1 MIAARGSVR
10 ARGACARRAVRFATS
25 RAANASCCAALPLAA
40 FSCAVFFY
48 ASLVASGAHAQ
59 SRTSSLSWVRLDGA
73 ESCIAGPDLART
85 VEARLA
91 RSVFVATPNAEI
103 VVEGRAE
110 RIGVDAAAR
119 WRAVLH
125 ITDTSGALVGDRVVE
140 SSAVSCDELGR
151 IAAVA
156 IALMIDPVTAPP
168 VTALSPDT
176 PPADADAPPSD
187 TPPSDTPPSDTPPPE
202 TTLPEAIPPVAP
214 PPAPPASD
222 WRFEVDVALLAAL
235 GVVPGIGVGGQ
246 STFVIVP
253 PGFVPLLVEG
263 TLIPFARSDGGG
275 ARVDFLRVAGGLQIC
290 PLALRDARFALRGCV
305 GVDLGAMFVL
315 DASVALREREKVL
328 VNGHLAVVGTWR
340 FVGPFLLRAG
350 AHLLV
355 PFRGVAFTREDTGAE
370 LYAPGIVAGMVDL
383 GVGVEF

>member
-1 MIAARGSVR
+1 MALSCAA
-10 ARGACARRAVRFATS
+10 
-25 RAANASCCAALPLAA
+25 ASCVA
-40 FSCAVFFY
+40 F
-48 ASLVASGAHAQ
+48 VAISADAQ

-73 ESCIAGPDLART
+73 ESCIAGPELARA
-85 VEARLA
+85 VEVRLA

-110 RIGVDAAAR
+110 RIGVGTAAR

-151 IAAVA
+151 VAAVA

-168 VTALSPDT
+168 VTAPPDT
-176 PPADADAPPSD
+176 
-187 TPPSDTPPSDTPPPE
+187 TPPDTTPPDTTPPD
-202 TTLPEAIPPVAP
+202 TTPRDTTPRVPDTTPPT
-214 PPAPPASD
+214 SD
-222 WRFEVDVALLAAL
+222 WRFEVDVALFTAL
-235 GVVPGIGVGGQ
+235 GVVPGVGVGGQ

-253 PGFVPLLVEG
+253 PGFVPLLIEG

-275 ARVDFLRVAGGLQIC
+275 ARTDFLRVVGGVQIC
-290 PLALRDARFALRGCV
+290 PLSLRGARLALRGCV

-328 VNGHLAVVGTWR
+328 VNGHLALVGTWR
-340 FVGPFLLRAG
+340 FAGPFLLRAG
-350 AHLLV
+350 VHLLV
-355 PFRGVAFTREDTGAE
+355 PFRGVAFARQDTGAE
-370 LYAPGIVAGMVDL
+370 IYAQGIVAGMVDL

>member
-1 MIAARGSVR
+1 VSVER
-10 ARGACARRAVRFATS
+10 RSASARRAEAHPAQRLPTALSFA
-25 RAANASCCAALPLAA
+25 RWCAALC
-40 FSCAVFFY
+40 CAVSCGT
-48 ASLVASGAHAQ
+48 ALGVSGAHAQ

-73 ESCIAGPDLART
+73 ETCIAGPDLARA

-110 RIGVDAAAR
+110 RVGVGAAAR

-140 SSAVSCDELGR
+140 SGAASCDELGR

-168 VTALSPDT
+168 S
-176 PPADADAPPSD
+176 DAPPPD
-187 TPPSDTPPSDTPPPE
+187 VTQPDTTQPDTTPPDVTPPDTTPPE
-202 TTLPEAIPPVAP
+202 TTPPEET
-214 PPAPPASD
+214 PPAPPASG

-235 GVVPGIGVGGQ
+235 GVVPGLGIGGQ

-253 PGFVPLLVEG
+253 PGFVPLIVEG
-263 TLIPFARSDGGG
+263 TLIPFARSDSGG
-275 ARVDFLRVAGGLQIC
+275 ARVDFLRVVGGVQIC
-290 PLALRDARFALRGCV
+290 PLALRGARIALRGCV
-305 GVDLGAMFVL
+305 GVDIGAMFVL

-340 FVGPFLLRAG
+340 AVGPFLLRAG
-350 AHLLV
+350 LHLLV

-370 LYAPGIVAGMVDL
+370 VYAPGIVAGMVDL

>member
-1 MIAARGSVR
+1 VTPLC
-10 ARGACARRAVRFATS
+10 GALG
-25 RAANASCCAALPLAA
+25 CAALCGALV
-40 FSCAVFFY
+40 CGAVLG
-48 ASLVASGAHAQ
+48 ASSAHAQ

-73 ESCIAGPDLART
+73 ETCIAGPDLARA

-91 RSVFVATPNAEI
+91 RSVFVATPTAEI

-110 RIGVDAAAR
+110 RVGVGAAAR

-125 ITDTSGALVGDRVVE
+125 ITDTSGALVGDRIVE
-140 SSAVSCDELGR
+140 SGAASCDELGR

-156 IALMIDPVTAPP
+156 IALMIDPVTAPR
-168 VTALSPDT
+168 
-176 PPADADAPPSD
+176 SD
-187 TPPSDTPPSDTPPPE
+187 TPPPDVTPPDTPPSDTPPPDVTSPDTTPPDTAPPDVTPPDTTPPEE
-202 TTLPEAIPPVAP
+202 T
-214 PPAPPASD
+214 PPAPPASG

-235 GVVPGIGVGGQ
+235 GVVPGLGLGGQ

-253 PGFVPLLVEG
+253 PGFVPLIVEG
-263 TLIPFARSDGGG
+263 TLIPFARSESAG
-275 ARVDFLRVAGGLQIC
+275 ARVDFLRVVGGVQIC
-290 PLALRDARFALRGCV
+290 PLALRGARVALRGCV
-305 GVDLGAMFVL
+305 GADIGAMFVL

-340 FVGPFLLRAG
+340 AAGPFLLRAG
-350 AHLLV
+350 LHLLV

-370 LYAPGIVAGMVDL
+370 VYAPGIVAGMVDL

>member
-1 MIAARGSVR
+1 MSVARSALFHVALSCAA
-10 ARGACARRAVRFATS
+10 
-25 RAANASCCAALPLAA
+25 ASCVA
-40 FSCAVFFY
+40 F
-48 ASLVASGAHAQ
+48 VAISADAQ

-73 ESCIAGPDLART
+73 ESCIAGPDLARA

-110 RIGVDAAAR
+110 RTGVGTAAR

-151 IAAVA
+151 VAAVA

-168 VTALSPDT
+168 MTAPPDTTRPDTTPRDTTPRVPDT
-176 PPADADAPPSD
+176 P
-187 TPPSDTPPSDTPPPE
+187 
-202 TTLPEAIPPVAP
+202 
-214 PPAPPASD
+214 PPASD
-222 WRFEVDVALLAAL
+222 WRFEVDVALFTAL
-235 GVVPGIGVGGQ
+235 GVVPGVGVGGQ

-253 PGFVPLLVEG
+253 PGFVPLLIEG
-263 TLIPFARSDGGG
+263 TLIPFARGDGGG
-275 ARVDFLRVAGGLQIC
+275 ARVDFLRVVGGVQIC
-290 PLALRDARFALRGCV
+290 PLSLRGARLALRGCV

-328 VNGHLAVVGTWR
+328 VNGHLALVGTWR
-340 FVGPFLLRAG
+340 FAGPFLLRAG
-350 AHLLV
+350 VHLLV
-355 PFRGVAFTREDTGAE
+355 PFRGVAFARQDTGAE
-370 LYAPGIVAGMVDL
+370 IYAPGIVAGMVDL